1 MQDKKESKSSNNFLF
16 GMIIG
21 GALTY
26 LIATERGRE
35 ILKELFNEGMEKVQE
50 MTSPEPE
57 EEPGVYNDEPQEET
71 SEAVEGSPDEK
82 QDDSKKR
89 FFKAKK

>member
-1 MQDKKESKSSNNFLF
+1 MDKKEKSNNHFLL
-16 GMIIG
+16 GLIIG

-26 LIATERGRE
+26 LVATERGRE
-35 ILKELFNEGMEKVQE
+35 ILKELFDEGMEKVQE

-57 EEPGVYNDEPQEET
+57 EEPGVYNDEPEAETAGDPEE
-71 SEAVEGSPDEK
+71 K
-82 QDDSKKR
+82 DSKKR